1 MIGKKIHL
9 AALILLTATAVNPAK
24 AQNEERHY
32 IYAALPGVGNDVKL
46 GGHGILVF
54 DADNGYKFVK
64 RIRTWPVYN
73 REAPEPVKGIAAH
86 AGNGLLYVSTTRRLA
101 AFDLVTDKLV
111 WQKGYDADCCDRMS
125 VSPDGRTLH
134 VPAYLKPKW
143 YVVDAKTGDVLSTV
157 TTEGEAHNTLY
168 SPTGK
173 GVYLQALRVP
183 QFAVADTQTG
193 AITLRVGPFS
203 NQVRPFTINGKETL
217 AFVNVNDLLGVGVG
231 DLKTGKVL
239 HEVTVPGFERGK
251 PRAHGTAA
259 HGIAMTH
266 DEKEIWVADG
276 PNHYAHIFDA
286 VPMPPVYKTS
296 VKLRSE
302 PGWFTCSIDGKLLYA
317 SSGEIID
324 IASKK
329 VIAAL
334 ADEKGG
340 PVESE
345 KLLQVDFAGGK
356 PVRAGDQF
364 CFGQVR

>member
-1 MIGKKIHL
+1 MKSKALHL
-9 AALILLTATAVNPAK
+9 AACVFATVCATIPAN
-24 AQNEERHY
+24 AQSDERHF
-32 IYAALPGVGNDVKL
+32 IYAAVPGVGNDLKL

-64 RIRTWPVYN
+64 RIPTWRVYT
-73 REAPEPVKGIAAH
+73 RENPEPVKGIAAH

-101 AFDLVTDKLV
+101 AFDLTTDKLV

-125 VSPDGRTLH
+125 VAPDGRTLH

-143 YVVDAKTGDVLSTV
+143 YVVDAKTGNVLSTV
-157 TTEGEAHNTLY
+157 ITEGEAHNTLY

-183 QFAVADTQTG
+183 QFAVADVQTG
-193 AITLRVGPFS
+193 AITQRVGPFS
-203 NQVRPFTINGKETL
+203 DQVRPFTINGKETL
-217 AFVNVNDLLGVGVG
+217 AFVNVNNLLGVGVG

-239 HEVTVPGFERGK
+239 HEVKVPGFELGK

-259 HGIAMTH
+259 HGIALTH

-276 PNHYAHIFDA
+276 PNAYAHIFDA
-286 VPMPPVYKTS
+286 APMPPVYKTS
-296 VKLRSE
+296 VKLRAE
-302 PGWFTCSIDGKLLYA
+302 PGWFTCSIDGKLMYA

-324 IASKK
+324 IGSKK
-329 VIAAL
+329 IIATL
-334 ADEKGG
+334 SDEKGN

>member
-1 MIGKKIHL
+1 MIGKALPL
-9 AALILLTATAVNPAK
+9 AAWIFLTACATIPAN
-24 AQNEERHY
+24 AQGDERHF
-32 IYAALPGVGNDVKL
+32 IYAALPGVGNDLKL
-46 GGHGILVF
+46 GGQGILVF
-54 DADNGYKFVK
+54 DADNGYKLVK
-64 RIRTWPVYN
+64 RILTWPVYT
-73 REAPEPVKGIAAH
+73 RESPEPVKGIAAH

-101 AFDLVTDKLV
+101 AFDLATDQMV
-111 WQKGYDADCCDRMS
+111 WSKSYDSDCCDRMS

-143 YVVDAKTGDVLSTV
+143 YVVDAKTGNVLSTV

-183 QFAVADTQTG
+183 QFAVADVQTG
-193 AITLRVGPFS
+193 KITQRVGPFS

-217 AFVNVNDLLGVGVG
+217 AFVNVNNLLGVGVG

-239 HEVTVPGFERGK
+239 HEVKVPGFELGK

-259 HGIAMTH
+259 HGIALTH

-276 PNHYAHIFDA
+276 PNSHAHIFDA

-302 PGWFTCSIDGKLLYA
+302 PGWFTCSIDGKLMYS
-317 SSGEIID
+317 SSGEVFD

-329 VIAAL
+329 LIATL
-334 ADEKGG
+334 SDEKGN

-345 KLLQVDFAGGK
+345 KLLQVDFSGGK